1 MKKTRHL
8 WLIILMV
15 VLAAIIGGF
24 IGEYLTQY
32 PFFKWMSFG
41 ADNGYR
47 EIFNINLNPLLDTC
61 VLSFGFSLAL
71 RINAGSIIAM
81 IIAIIIFGRRR

>member
-1 MKKTRHL
+1 MKKNRHL
-8 WLIILMV
+8 WLVVLMV

-24 IGEYLTQY
+24 IGEYLAQY

-47 EIFNINLNPLLDTC
+47 EIMDIDLRPLLDTR

-71 RINAGSIIAM
+71 RINAGSVIAM
-81 IIAIIIFGRRR
+81 IIAIIIFGRRK

>member
-1 MKKTRHL
+1 MKKSRNL
-8 WLIILMV
+8 WLVVLMV

-32 PFFKWMSFG
+32 SFFKWMSFG

-47 EIFNINLNPLLDTC
+47 EIMNIDLRPLLDTR
-61 VLSFGFSLAL
+61 VLSFGFNLSL